1 MENKLKIEKIV
12 LVEGKYDK
20 IKLDSILD
28 ATVIPCDGFG
38 IFREKEKKALLRR
51 LAKER
56 GIIVLTDADG
66 AGLVIRNHLK
76 NVLSGNDI
84 IHLYTPAVHGKEK
97 RKAVPSKAGL
107 LGVEGIEADTLR
119 ALFLPFAAGEEQ
131 TKKKA
136 ALTKV
141 DFYTDGLSGGENSA
155 ELRKAFCAEAG
166 FPADISAGSLL
177 EAVNLLY
184 SEEEYRAI
192 LTKIKERHHE

>member
-28 ATVIPCDGFG
+28 ATVIVCDGFG
-38 IFREKEKKALLRR
+38 IFREKEKKALIRR

-84 IHLYTPAVHGKEK
+84 IHLYTPAVPGKEK
-97 RKAVPSKAGL
+97 RKASPSKAGL

-119 ALFLPFAAGEEQ
+119 ALFLPFAVGEEA
-131 TKKKA
+131 KKKA
-136 ALTKV
+136 SLTKT

-155 ELRKAFCAEAG
+155 ALRKAFCTEAG
-166 FPADISAGSLL
+166 FPTDISADSLL

-184 SEEEYRAI
+184 TEEEYRAI
-192 LTKIKERHHE
+192 LTKIKGEQ

>member
-20 IKLDSILD
+20 IKLDFILD

-38 IFREKEKKALLRR
+38 IFREKEKAVLLRR

-76 NVLSGNDI
+76 NLLSGNDV
-84 IHLYTPAVHGKEK
+84 IHLYTPAVPGKEK
-97 RKAVPSKAGL
+97 RKVSPSKAGL
-107 LGVEGIEADTLR
+107 LGVEGIDAETLR
-119 ALFLPFAAGEEQ
+119 ALFLPYAAGENE

-136 ALTKV
+136 SLTKV

-155 ELRKAFCAEAG
+155 ALRKAFCAEAG
-166 FPADISAGSLL
+166 FPPEISAGSLL
-177 EAVNLLY
+177 EAVNLLF
-184 SEEEYRAI
+184 SEEEYRGI
-192 LTKIKERHHE
+192 LTKIKG